1 MKGSKNFLTQWDLVH
16 CGIWSVLHAFKQPE
30 VWIGSFDVVNP
41 RPSTHVSFLDWCK
54 RIELFMTAVDSFNLV
69 IQTQKLD
76 KYMLLPEFL
85 QAISKEH
92 KQLAVNI
99 VKRHGS
105 SWYPPLAYSN

>member
-1 MKGSKNFLTQWDLVH
+1 
-16 CGIWSVLHAFKQPE
+16 
-30 VWIGSFDVVNP
+30 
-41 RPSTHVSFLDWCK
+41 
-54 RIELFMTAVDSFNLV
+54 MTDVDSFNLV